1 MHIKSPTFYHEVLD
15 QSKVIEIKQKK
26 IEENKKRI
34 FELRSILSKIQ
45 EEPQSNQSFE
55 DLNVNI
61 QNNNNINLSEKSLIE
76 LD

>member
-1 MHIKSPTFYHEVLD
+1 
-15 QSKVIEIKQKK
+15 VIEIKQKK

-45 EEPQSNQSFE
+45 EEPHNQSFE